1 MALNCMPKKEAQ
13 SDPYAFPGAGA
24 EKMPYTSGLP
34 WPKGLNTQTL
44 DDKASSLTMTASTF
58 AAPEFDHHR
67 MKAPREPAVPLP
79 KPSRMP
85 WKGKNIRLPVWKR
98 GKDTKSAKPNGTTAK
113 RNPKLDPNTI
123 ARHVPLGEAYKVPV
137 PEGSR
142 RPVPMMSKKRVSKD
156 SRENNPEKQVIAL
169 DGDAVQPN
177 KPTSHM
183 MAKAV
188 STIGSSAVKID
199 RLIHGAGESVI
210 SSFKASSEGGRRLA
224 LGAERKLHHPIS
236 SIHTRLAKSSKRVA
250 PTRQEFH
257 TFNDRTGFKMYLR
270 IYRGLAPGE
279 VEHPI
284 RGHDWTRHFDCVL
297 SMSQYSWLTGSRL
310 TAALYFNNL
319 PARLKAGVP
328 WKRPSLT
335 QRVREKIYYEE
346 TCDCCTA
353 RHWVSQTQ
361 WIDRS
366 PQPQFAAVVT
376 VGHLTRLEALK
387 HNPFEIMAN
396 ARTDK

>member
-1 MALNCMPKKEAQ
+1 
-13 SDPYAFPGAGA
+13 
-24 EKMPYTSGLP
+24 MPYTSGLP
-34 WPKGLNTQTL
+34 WPKGLNPQTV
-44 DDKASSLTMTASTF
+44 DDKTSSLTVTASTF

-79 KPSRMP
+79 NYSGMS
-85 WKGKNIRLPVWKR
+85 WKGKKIRLPVWKR
-98 GKDTKSAKPNGTTAK
+98 GKDTKSAKPNGTTTTSNPK
-113 RNPKLDPNTI
+113 RNPDTTV
-123 ARHVPLGEAYKVPV
+123 RHVPLGEAYKAPV
-137 PEGSR
+137 PKGSR
-142 RPVPMMSKKRVSKD
+142 RSAPIKSGKRAAKGPRELKQEKRVASSPAVPPSK
-156 SRENNPEKQVIAL
+156 PA
-169 DGDAVQPN
+169 
-177 KPTSHM
+177 SHT
-183 MAKAV
+183 MAKAI
-188 STIGSSAVKID
+188 STIGASAVKID
-199 RLIHGAGESVI
+199 RLIHGAGESVV
-210 SSFKASSEGGRRLA
+210 SSLKASSEGGRRLA
-224 LGAERKLHHPIS
+224 TGAERKLHHPIS
-236 SIHTRLAKSSKRVA
+236 SIHTRLAKSSKRVT
-250 PTRQEFH
+250 PNHQEFH

-328 WKRPSLT
+328 WKRSSLT
-335 QRVREKIYYEE
+335 QRVGEKIYYEE

-353 RHWVSQTQ
+353 RPWVSQTQ

-376 VGHLTRLEALK
+376 VGHLTRLHALE

-396 ARTDK
+396 TRTDK